1 MPNKEPKQHL
11 AIFVPPFLDLILD
24 GKKTIEGRF
33 SRVRCAPFEAV
44 EEEDTVLMKESGGLV
59 RGVFVVVKVETFKD
73 LDFEALKNLKINY
86 SKGLC
91 ANADPLYWGRR
102 ADCKYATL
110 LHIGSFQRFDRP
122 FPFPKKD
129 RRGWIV
135 IKNPILGIELGGA
148 N

>member
-1 MPNKEPKQHL
+1 MLDKKSIQHL
-11 AIFVPPFLDLILD
+11 AIFTPPFLDLILD

-44 EEEDTVLMKESGGLV
+44 EEGDVVLMKESGGFV
-59 RGVFVVVKVETFKD
+59 CGAFVVARVETFR
-73 LDFEALKNLKINY
+73 NLNSVLLNNLETNY

-91 ANADPLYWGRR
+91 ADADPLYWKKR

-110 LHIGSFQRFDRP
+110 LHVGSLQRFGKP

-129 RRGWIV
+129 RRGWV
-135 IKNPILGIELGGA
+135 VLKNPIPGIELGGVK
-148 N
+148 